1 MLKIF
6 HSQELKRQEASGL
19 GWGTKIALLNFP
31 DLPEAPAL
39 LCCLLWFSLQC
50 DCRRGVGVLRVME
63 TDPGWNPALPSPW
76 VTLNHFLDLSEPQFP
91 HV

>member
-39 LCCLLWFSLQC
+39 LCCLLQFSLQC
-50 DCRRGVGVLRVME
+50 DCRRGVDVLRVME
-63 TDPGWNPALPSPW
+63 TDPG
-76 VTLNHFLDLSEPQFP
+76 
-91 HV
+91 